1 MKKALYLFAAALAIF
16 ASCDPKEDVKPE
28 EPKLNVAEKSVVLDS
43 AGDSKTIAVEANN
56 AWTAEV
62 TSGQD
67 WLRAEAKA
75 NELVISAPAWTTH
88 QPRMGAVT
96 VKSKDLNVVVA
107 VTQLAAPNND
117 KISVTP
123 TSVNFDAAGESKTV
137 TVTANVE
144 VKAVASESWVTI
156 TPPATQSGSMTFTL
170 AAAANTA
177 STARNASVTFSGG
190 EADDVTIQVSQNPAN
205 VIEVDNNEISAT
217 AEGGDF
223 IVKVTANVEW
233 TATASDSWI
242 TVSPEKGQSG
252 DLKIS
257 VAANDNTAERTATV
271 AIAKGSTGVVINVKQ
286 AGKPGEETLLATWR
300 CDNAEYVESHSPD
313 WSTDGANATSHGTGK
328 GIALPEDGAPTGTQ
342 MTWQRNS
349 DNAFPLVYITA
360 AEGHFAV
367 KSVSGNDGF
376 VFTIPGQ
383 SLAKGKVISIDVAL
397 TLGANAAP
405 KNWVAKFRTSDTGE
419 WVVGECSSAVTAKS
433 GATAH
438 LVCAKQ
444 KDYTIASRFKASF
457 TIPEA
462 ITNAN
467 VQIFVCSADGETLT
481 GAATTSGAT
490 VRMIPLYG
498 SDATIEFAGP
508 RITIR

>member
-1 MKKALYLFAAALAIF
+1 MKKALYIFAAALAIF

-28 EPKLNVAEKSVVLDS
+28 EAKLNVAEKSVVLDS

-56 AWTAEV
+56 PWTAEV

-67 WLRAEAKA
+67 WLRAEAKS

-117 KISVTP
+117 KIAVTP
-123 TSVNFDAAGESKTV
+123 TTLSFEAAGESKTV
-137 TVTANVE
+137 TVTTNVK
-144 VKAVASESWVTI
+144 VSAVASESWITV
-156 TPPATQSGSMTFTL
+156 TPPASQAETMTYTIT
-170 AAAANTA
+170 AAANTA
-177 STARNASVTFSGG
+177 TTARSASVTFSGG
-190 EADDVTIQVSQNPAN
+190 EADDVTIQVSQNPAD
-205 VIEVDNNEISAT
+205 VIEVDNSEVSVT
-217 AEGGDF
+217 AEGGDV

-233 TATASDSWI
+233 TATASESWVS
-242 TVSPEKGQSG
+242 VSPAKGQSG
-252 DLKIS
+252 NLTIS
-257 VAANDNTAERTATV
+257 VAANDDTAERTATV
-271 AIAKGSTGVVINVKQ
+271 TLAKGSTSVVITVKQ
-286 AGKPGEETLLATWR
+286 DGKAGEETLLATWR
-300 CDNAEYVESHSPD
+300 CDNAEYTESHSPD

-342 MTWQRNS
+342 LTWLRNS
-349 DNAFPLVYITA
+349 DNSFPLVYITA

-376 VFTIPGQ
+376 LFTIPGQ
-383 SLAKGKVISIDVAL
+383 TLAKGKVISIDIAL
-397 TLGANAAP
+397 ALGANAAP

-419 WVVGECSSAVTAKS
+419 WVVGDCATAVTTKS
-433 GATAH
+433 GAIAH
-438 LVCAKQ
+438 MVSAKQ
-444 KDYTIASRFKASF
+444 KDYSIAARFKASF

-462 ITNAN
+462 LTNAS
-467 VQIFVCSADGETLT
+467 VQIFVCAADGETLT
-481 GAATTSGAT
+481 GATTTSGAT
-490 VRMIPLYG
+490 VRMTPLYG